1 MCEILPTR
9 VRVKGQALGSTV
21 LWVMNGIISQIF
33 PSLIARSA
41 SLPFV
46 LFGAAMVA
54 QFFVILFFFPK
65 GPVVGATAEK
75 IAP

>member
-1 MCEILPTR
+1 
-9 VRVKGQALGSTV
+9 
-21 LWVMNGIISQIF
+21 MNGIISQIF